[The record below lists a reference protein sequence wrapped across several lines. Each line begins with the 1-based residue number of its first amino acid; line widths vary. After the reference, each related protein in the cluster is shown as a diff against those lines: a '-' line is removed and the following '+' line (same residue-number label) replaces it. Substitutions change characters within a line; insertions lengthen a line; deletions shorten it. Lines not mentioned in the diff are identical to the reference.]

1 MEDWWLT
8 ARAAIPNQMRRNFDT
23 IAILLHWR
31 VWKERNVRIFDNVA
45 SSADRLLDLTKE
57 DIGMWRAA
65 GCISDLTT

>member
-1 MEDWWLT
+1 
-8 ARAAIPNQMRRNFDT
+8 MRRNFDT